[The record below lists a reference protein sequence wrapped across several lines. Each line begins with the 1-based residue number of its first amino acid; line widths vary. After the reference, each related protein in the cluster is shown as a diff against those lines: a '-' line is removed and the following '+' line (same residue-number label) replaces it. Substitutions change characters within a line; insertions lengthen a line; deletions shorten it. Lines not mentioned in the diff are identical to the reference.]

1 MCGRPGPMPPEVRR
15 RAALLE
21 RRWLL
26 SVLYAAYLGAVR
38 FSQFRDVL
46 GPVPP
51 ATLAQRLSELED
63 AGLLERVVVDDRPP
77 RTEYRL
83 TPEGRRLAP
92 LLVAL
97 THCSGRRR
105 RPT

>member
-15 RAALLE
+15 LAALLE

-38 FSQFRDVL
+38 FSQFRQVL

-63 AGLLERVVVDDRPP
+63 AGLLERVVVDGRPP

-83 TPEGRRLAP
+83 TPEGRR
-92 LLVAL
+92 AL
-97 THCSGRRR
+97 DHYLDHMEAIIRATRG
-105 RPT
+105 